1 LERGCRFNGAYR
13 FDRQPVCIAQFT
25 IAADAATIL
34 RMLMKFRFSALVIS
48 RVFRIMLAT
57 AIVLAIVSSLAAQNS
72 SAPPSAAKRAITEKD
87 LFNFV
92 WIGDPQV
99 SPDGSH
105 AAFTRVVTDEKRT
118 GYETSIWIVA
128 TSGNESPM
136 RLTNGK
142 HDAHPRW
149 SPDGKRLAFVRGG
162 EKDDSGKPRPS
173 QIAILPLAGGEAHI
187 ITDLPKGAA
196 SPVWSPDG
204 KRIAFSSTTTQED
217 IEKEQRK
224 KKDEKANGAN
234 AKDSASAGSPAAS
247 GADSDSERESDI
259 HIITR
264 AVYRDTDEGYIDF
277 KRHDHIWVIDVPT
290 TSDEA
295 AKPQQLTSGEYDEG
309 NVLWANDGSRIYF
322 LTSHV
327 DEPYYETGSTD
338 IYSIAASPATSAAS
352 SATTTPEKLAT
363 VPMDIFNLAL
373 SPDGRRVAFHGSVTQ
388 PVRSYS
394 QPNLWIMD
402 LTPNAQPRNLTASYD
417 FDMGSAVGGDN
428 VAPRGGGRPALCWS
442 PDGRWIFDMVEKHGH
457 TPLVR
462 VDAQTGAVTEITH
475 GDQAVLGFSITP
487 DARTTVALV
496 STPVMIGD
504 LFTVSMDESQNGAQ
518 TRITDANKT
527 LWSQLNLTAP
537 DEINYKSFD
546 GLPIQGWIQKPPDF
560 DPSKKYPMIL
570 NIHGGPHTA
579 YGWVF
584 DHEFQ
589 FMAAKGYVV
598 LYINPRGSTSYG
610 QDFGNIIQYHYPGD
624 DYRDLMV
631 GVDEVLKRDYV
642 DPKKLGVT
650 GGSGGGVLTDWT
662 VTQTDRFAAAVSQ
675 RDISNWAS
683 WWYTADF
690 TLFQP
695 RWFKLPPFQ
704 DPKDYANRS
713 AITFVEKIHTP
724 MMFILGQADYRTPQD
739 SGGEQLFRALKFLKR
754 PTAMVVFPRETH
766 ELSRSGEPW
775 HRIERLDNIV
785 GWFDK
790 WLMGVPHPEYEVR
803 PETPGTKAAGR

>member
-1 LERGCRFNGAYR
+1 
-13 FDRQPVCIAQFT
+13 
-25 IAADAATIL
+25 
-34 RMLMKFRFSALVIS
+34 MKFRFSAQVIT
-48 RVFRIMLAT
+48 AT
-57 AIVLAIVSSLAAQNS
+57 IIVLAYTTSLTAQNS
-72 SAPPSAAKRAITEKD
+72 TPQPSPAKRAITEKD

-92 WIGDPQV
+92 WIADPQV
-99 SPDGSH
+99 SPDGSR
-105 AAFTRVVTDEKRT
+105 AVFTRVVTDEKRT
-118 GYETSIWIVA
+118 GYETSIWMVA
-128 TSGNESPM
+128 TSGNEDPVRM
-136 RLTNGK
+136 TNGK

-149 SPDGKRLAFVRGG
+149 SPDGRRIAFVRGG
-162 EKDDSGKPRPS
+162 EKDDSGKPRPA
-173 QIAILPLAGGEAHI
+173 QIAILSLAGGEARI

-196 SPVWSPDG
+196 GPVWSPDS
-204 KRIAFSSTTTQED
+204 KRIAFLSSTTPED
-217 IEKEQRK
+217 IEKAQRK
-224 KKDEKANGAN
+224 KNDAMA
-234 AKDSASAGSPAAS
+234 ASANTGTNTKESAAP
-247 GADSDSERESDI
+247 GNLTAAKPDSDSDRESDI

-264 AVYRDTDEGYIDF
+264 AVYRDNDEGYLDF
-277 KRHDHIWVIDVPT
+277 KRHEHIWVIDVPT
-290 TSDEA
+290 TSDDP
-295 AKPQQLTSGEYDEG
+295 AKPLQLTSGDYDEG
-309 NVLWANDGSRIYF
+309 EIVWTHDGSRIYF
-322 LTSHV
+322 LTSRI
-327 DEPYYETGSTD
+327 DEPYYETPSTD
-338 IYSIAASPATSAAS
+338 VYSVAS
-352 SATTTPEKLAT
+352 SPKMPGATAEKLAT
-363 VPMDIFNLAL
+363 VPMGIGDLAL
-373 SPDGRRVAFHGSVTQ
+373 SPDGSRMAFHGSVTQ

-394 QPNLWIMD
+394 QPDLWIMD
-402 LTPNAQPRNLTASYD
+402 LAPNAQPRNLTASYD
-417 FDMGSAVGGDN
+417 FDMGSSVFGDN
-428 VAPRGGGRPALCWS
+428 AAPRGGNGATLHWS
-442 PDGRWIFDMVEKHGH
+442 PDGHWLFDNVAKQGR

-475 GDQAVLGFSITP
+475 GDQAVLDFSITP
-487 DARTTVALV
+487 DARTVVALV
-496 STPVMIGD
+496 STPVAIGD
-504 LFTVSMDESQNGAQ
+504 LFTVSMEGNQNGAQ

-537 DEINYKSFD
+537 EEINYKSFD
-546 GLPIQGWIQKPPDF
+546 GIPIQGWIQKPPDF
-560 DPSKKYPMIL
+560 DPKKKYPLIL
-570 NIHGGPHTA
+570 NIHGGPHAA

-589 FMAAKGYVV
+589 WMAAKGYVV

-624 DYRDLMV
+624 DYRDLMA
-631 GVDEVLKRDYV
+631 GVDEILKRGYV
-642 DPKKLGVT
+642 DTKKLGVT

-695 RWFKLPPFQ
+695 NWFKAPPFQ

-790 WLMGVPHPEYEVR
+790 WLMGIPHPEYEVR
-803 PETPGTKAAGR
+803 PEKPGTKSAEF

>member
-1 LERGCRFNGAYR
+1 MKLRFFA
-13 FDRQPVCIAQFT
+13 VL
-25 IAADAATIL
+25 AAST
-34 RMLMKFRFSALVIS
+34 
-48 RVFRIMLAT
+48 
-57 AIVLAIVSSLAAQNS
+57 IVLVFVTSIAAQNS
-72 SAPPSAAKRAITEKD
+72 SVQPGTAKRAITEKD

-92 WIGDPQV
+92 WIADPQV
-99 SPDGSH
+99 SPDGSRVL
-105 AAFTRVVTDEKRT
+105 FTRVVTDEKRT

-128 TSGNESPM
+128 TSGNEAPV

-142 HDAHPRW
+142 HDAQPRW
-149 SPDGKRLAFVRGG
+149 SPDGKLIAFVRGE
-162 EKDDSGKPRPS
+162 EKDESGKARPS
-173 QIAILPLAGGEAHI
+173 QIALLSLAGGEART
-187 ITDLPKGAA
+187 ITNLPKGAA
-196 SPVWSPDG
+196 GLVWSPDG
-204 KRIAFSSTTTQED
+204 KHIAFSSSTTPED

-224 KKDEKANGAN
+224 KNEAKAGASN
-234 AKDSASAGSPAAS
+234 SKESATAANPAAE
-247 GADSDSERESDI
+247 GEHEPDI

-264 AVYRDTDEGYIDF
+264 AVYRSNDEGYLDF
-277 KRHDHIWVIDVPT
+277 KRHEHIWVIDVPT
-290 TSDEA
+290 TSDEP
-295 AKPQQLTSGEYDEG
+295 AKPLQLTSGDYDEG
-309 NVLWANDGSRIYF
+309 EIVWTHDGSRIYF
-322 LTSHV
+322 LTRRI
-327 DEPYYETGSTD
+327 DEPYYEMPSTD
-338 IYSIAASPATSAAS
+338 IYSVGSTGG
-352 SATTTPEKLAT
+352 TPEKLAT
-363 VPMDIFNLAL
+363 IPMGIGDLTL
-373 SPDGRRVAFHGSVTQ
+373 SPDGRRVAFHGAVSQ

-394 QPNLWIMD
+394 QPDLWVMD
-402 LTPNAQPRNLTASYD
+402 LASNAQPRNLTAGYD
-417 FDMGSAVGGDN
+417 FDMGSSVFGDN
-428 VAPRGGGRPALCWS
+428 APPRGGRGATLHWS
-442 PDGRWIFDMVEKHGH
+442 PDGHWLFDIVEKQGR
-457 TPLVR
+457 TPLVC
-462 VDAQTGAVTEITH
+462 VDAQTGAVTEITQ
-475 GDQAVLGFSITP
+475 GDQAVLDFSITS
-487 DARTTVALV
+487 DARTAVALV

-504 LFTVSMDESQNGAQ
+504 LFTVSMGDNRPGSLH
-518 TRITDANKT
+518 RITEANQK

-537 DEINYKSFD
+537 EEIDYKSFD

-560 DPSKKYPMIL
+560 DPKKKYPLIL
-570 NIHGGPHTA
+570 NIHGGPHAA

-589 FMAAKGYVV
+589 WMAAKGYVV

-631 GVDEVLKRDYV
+631 GVDEILKRGYV

-675 RDISNWAS
+675 RDISDWAS

-695 RWFKLPPFQ
+695 RWFKAPPFQ

-803 PETPGTKAAGR
+803 PETAGTKSAGQ

>member
-1 LERGCRFNGAYR
+1 
-13 FDRQPVCIAQFT
+13 
-25 IAADAATIL
+25 
-34 RMLMKFRFSALVIS
+34 MKFRSSVLVVV
-48 RVFRIMLAT
+48 R
-57 AIVLAIVSSLAAQNS
+57 AIVVFTIITSLAAQTS
-72 SAPPSAAKRAITEKD
+72 SPQTPAAKRAITEKD

-99 SPDGSH
+99 SPDGSR
-105 AAFTRVVTDEKRT
+105 AVFSRVVTDEKRT
-118 GYETSIWIVA
+118 GYETSIWMVA
-128 TSGNESPM
+128 TSGNEAPV

-142 HDAHPRW
+142 HDTRARW
-149 SPDGKRLAFVRGG
+149 SPDGTRIAFVRGG
-162 EKDDSGKPRPS
+162 EKEDSGKPRPS
-173 QIAILPLAGGEAHI
+173 QIAILSLTGGEARI
-187 ITDLPKGAA
+187 ITDLPKDATG
-196 SPVWSPDG
+196 PVWSPVS
-204 KRIAFSSTTTQED
+204 KRIVFLSSTTPKD

-224 KKDEKANGAN
+224 KNDAKGGSGDRAAN
-234 AKDSASAGSPAAS
+234 AKESTATSRSEASK
-247 GADSDSERESDI
+247 ADSDGDRESDI

-264 AVYRDTDEGYIDF
+264 AVYRDNDEGYLDF
-277 KRHDHIWVIDVPT
+277 KRHEHIWAVDVPT
-290 TSDEA
+290 TSDEP
-295 AKPQQLTSGEYDEG
+295 AKPLQLTSGDYDEG
-309 NVLWANDGSRIYF
+309 GILWTNDGSRIYF
-322 LTSHV
+322 LTSHI
-327 DEPYYETGSTD
+327 DEPYYGTGSTD
-338 IYSIAASPATSAAS
+338 IYSVASTGG
-352 SATTTPEKLAT
+352 TPEKLAT
-363 VPMDIFNLAL
+363 VPMDIYSFTL

-394 QPNLWIMD
+394 QPDLWVMD
-402 LTPNAQPRNLTASYD
+402 LTPNAQPRNLTADYD
-417 FDMGSAVGGDN
+417 FDMGSSVFGDN
-428 VAPRGGGRPALCWS
+428 AAPRGSGRPTLHWS
-442 PDGRWIFDMVEKHGH
+442 PDGRWIFDIVEKQGR

-475 GDQAVLGFSITP
+475 GDQAVLDFSITP

-504 LFTVSMDESQNGAQ
+504 LFNVSMDESKAVVQ

-537 DEINYKSFD
+537 EEINYKSFD
-546 GLPIQGWIQKPPDF
+546 GLLIQGWIQKPPDF
-560 DPSKKYPMIL
+560 DSKKKYPLIL
-570 NIHGGPHTA
+570 NIHGGPHAA

-589 FMAAKGYVV
+589 WMAAKGYVV

-631 GVDEVLKRDYV
+631 GVDEVLKRGYV

-695 RWFKLPPFQ
+695 RWFKAPPFQ
-704 DPKDYANRS
+704 DPSDYANRS

-724 MMFILGQADYRTPQD
+724 MMFILGQSDYRTPQD
-739 SGGEQLFRALKFLKR
+739 SGGEQLFRALKYLKR

-790 WLMGVPHPEYEVR
+790 WLMGVPHPEYDVR
-803 PETPGTKAAGR
+803 PEKQSTKSAGR